1 MEKNTWILL
10 GIGGLAVAA
19 YLYFNN
25 SSSQTL
31 GGGSSLTPNSGYA
44 SPGILGSADAAQQ
57 PINSLGSLI
66 QATIPNYQNL
76 SNQQINQE
84 LGLGLPAVNNG
95 VSLNSLPNIS
105 GLNPAQLPGLFQ
117 SSGGL
122 SSFPAITSGQESI
135 FSSFGNMI
143 NPGTE
148 TLPPNNSGRLLSS
161 SGNSVSSNSGGV
173 VYQLGGM
180 PISEIVASAPR
191 TTAAQQNLSSVAS
204 ILNPAGG
211 FTLPAIK

>member
-57 PINSLGSLI
+57 PIDSLGSLI
-66 QATIPNYQNL
+66 QATVPNYQNL

-105 GLNPAQLPGLFQ
+105 GINSAQLPGLFQ

-148 TLPPNNSGRLLSS
+148 TMPTFNTST
-161 SGNSVSSNSGGV
+161 SGNSNSNNSGGV

>member
-95 VSLNSLPNIS
+95 VSLNSLPNIAGINS
-105 GLNPAQLPGLFQ
+105 AQLPGLFQ

-148 TLPPNNSGRLLSS
+148 TMPTFNTST
-161 SGNSVSSNSGGV
+161 SGNSNSNNSGGV